1 MAGSLSNASSVRRA
15 LCRARSSSLAGDG
28 SRGRSLQTS
37 HVWEELQPQL
47 PAEQA
52 PGDPLRAETIDV
64 PALQEE
70 LHPEL
75 SPR

>member
-1 MAGSLSNASSVRRA
+1 MAVVAEV
-15 LCRARSSSLAGDG
+15 
-28 SRGRSLQTS
+28 LQTS

-64 PALQEE
+64 TALQEE